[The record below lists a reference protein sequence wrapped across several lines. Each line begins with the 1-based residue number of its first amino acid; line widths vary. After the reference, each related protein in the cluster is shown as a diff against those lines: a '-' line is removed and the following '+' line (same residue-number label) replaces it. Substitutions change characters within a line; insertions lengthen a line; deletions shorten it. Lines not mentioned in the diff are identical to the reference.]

1 MMLRRLVRAGVGA
14 AAAAG
19 AAANGAASALGS
31 ARSPGRVPR
40 MEAAAGQHVAGSAA
54 SSEGPGPAGAFGI
67 RALACLGPSDAL
79 RTELQRALPGVDA
92 VRIIARAPALRA
104 ISLAALEERLCAL
117 RQTFPPGA
125 DIRELVERAP
135 ALLTRD
141 PKHLT
146 ETFHELQLILEMDKF
161 FKEWED
167 GSVGS
172 HATSDDV
179 PYYGDGQRTL
189 DVGMEEY
196 TRQMIELWP
205 RLLTLTRT
213 QISANV
219 EGIWELRQHKDAAAV
234 YVQWP
239 PGELEQLAEYLI
251 RA

>member
-1 MMLRRLVRAGVGA
+1 MLRRLVRAGVGA

-54 SSEGPGPAGAFGI
+54 SSEGPGPTGAFGI

-92 VRIIARAPALRA
+92 VRLIARAPALRA

-167 GSVGS
+167 GSVGT